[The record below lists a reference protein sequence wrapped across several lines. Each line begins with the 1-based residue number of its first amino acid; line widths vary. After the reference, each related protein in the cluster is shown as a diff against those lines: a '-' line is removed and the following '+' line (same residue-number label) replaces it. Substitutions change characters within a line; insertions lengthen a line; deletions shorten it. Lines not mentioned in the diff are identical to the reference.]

1 MLPRIVTILGRLKQD
16 LADELSPEAIEQAC
30 KEEKYSWRKR
40 VLDPMTTLYLFIL
53 QILHGNT
60 ACSHTVHFGRWNF
73 TDSAYCAAR
82 KRLPLGV
89 IRRLA
94 ARVADRVRQSTT
106 AEATWYNHRVWL
118 IDGSSFS
125 FCQP

>member
-1 MLPRIVTILGRLKQD
+1 VPPRIVTILARLKQD
-16 LADELSPEAIEQAC
+16 LAAELSPDAIERAC
-30 KEEKYSWRKR
+30 KEEKYSWRQR
-40 VLDPMTTLYLFIL
+40 LLDPVTTLYLFIL

-60 ACSHTVHFGRWNF
+60 ACSHTVHFGGWNF
-73 TDSAYCAAR
+73 TDSAYRAAR

-94 ARVADRVRQSTT
+94 ARVAERFRQSTT
-106 AEATWYNHRVWL
+106 AQATWHNHRVWL